1 MAKAIGTY
9 TIVSLNDGN
18 NAIQMLLSN
27 ENHTLPANASGT
39 PTTYAGASTTVTVY
53 DGAKD
58 VTADYTITF
67 TASTGITAT
76 KSGNTI
82 TITKVT
88 NGTGGTVT
96 IKATK
101 GSNSLTKVFTISLS
115 KAGAAGTSV
124 KVSSKT
130 VTYQLGDSGT
140 TAPTGTWSETVP
152 TLTPKKYL
160 WTKTYIKYSDNT
172 EVTSY
177 SVSYIAKD
185 GTNGTNGKNGND
197 GRGIASTV
205 ITYQASS
212 SGTTTPTGTWQSTIP
227 TVAAGHYLWTKTVIN
242 YTSGEPTTSY
252 SVSMMGKTG
261 ANGTSISITSKSVT
275 YQIGTSGTTTP
286 TGTWQA
292 TVPTLESG
300 KYLWTKTYVK
310 YSDSSETTSYAVSY
324 CAKDGAKGDKG
335 DTGAAGKGI
344 SSTTIDYQKS
354 TSGTTVPTG
363 TWSTT
368 IPTVAAKEYL
378 WTRTTIKYTSGSD
391 SVSYSVGMMGATGA
405 AGSSAKL
412 VSVTASS
419 QVFKSTKGAN
429 GTFTPEYIYLYP
441 RFQSVSYSK
450 WQYSTNGTT
459 WNNVTSGSNSL
470 TIGTY
475 NSVANSLRIGR
486 NCGLYTKDIT
496 AVSFRCISSDAS
508 VYDTIT
514 IIKVYDVTD
523 IQVGG
528 RNLFLK
534 TKQFTNGNE
543 FWSIHPAWKITQGVD
558 YAEAST
564 SMSGS
569 TTSVWNRLIPHKYFS
584 ISDINEHDGATVSFD
599 LKIDDTSVLNHGCIC
614 ALQIWDATNT
624 RIGWYEQANII
635 TGSGYNKKI
644 SDITNGQWTRV
655 SVYFTK
661 NQLKTI
667 STEGKTTD
675 DISYTNVSFQLVRN
689 GSIHIRKVKA
699 EWGNVSTDWTPAPED
714 VESEL
719 IYKSDTDPSDPY
731 EGMLWLNTSTGIL
744 YVYTSGQ
751 WVSEDKSKYITD
763 SDLENLNNNKN
774 KTWIVKPTPPYRAG
788 DLWVVQDKNDVNYG
802 KIVTC
807 VVSRTSAEAFNI
819 SDWIVPLT
827 SYTTVKDMT
836 NVIGT
841 DPSEWSSTSKSLT
854 SLINENTNELEG
866 QKGQM
871 ASLAVRASGIEMSFS
886 RTGTMNFL
894 GNSSGQNSVK
904 NWTLSNATK
913 IRAISASDA
922 SDINQSL
929 VSLSA
934 FRFDMSG
941 KNLTMTSALFTPPTS
956 DIFTLSTKVKI
967 PGKYTYITFTLN
979 LFSDMKGTTKVGS
992 KVLNV
997 SYAVN
1002 AEDTFILH
1010 HTSINKK
1017 DYSGGVQTA
1026 QLVINVVQDT
1036 SKYISGNPA
1045 SHLGKLEDVG
1055 KIYFYNSTYTYIKP
1069 VYKKINIVEFDS
1081 ALDSTNL
1088 RADVAYKCT
1097 KDLPKDSL
1105 SDNNYI
1111 RGTYY
1116 TIMQDALHPKLRPV
1130 TDGYNIMMLDS
1141 GDYHYITNTG
1151 TSENIETSSKQFSFT
1166 PGVVYI
1172 GDIMI
1177 NGGQNVQTWTPRQD
1191 ENLWGDYIKFDYSGI
1206 TIENVPNG
1214 YRRTIDS
1221 SSDIAFQIDDSGN
1234 IVKCIWKLTQD
1245 GFITNDIKCI
1255 GTFAMGY
1262 VTNDASPDL
1271 DSTFKSVMEM
1281 KKNQEQT
1288 GIDEYLFVN
1297 S

>member
-115 KAGAAGTSV
+115 KAGVAGTSV

-344 SSTTIDYQKS
+344 SSTTVDYQKS

-368 IPTVAAKEYL
+368 IPAVAAKEYL

-441 RFQSVSYSK
+441 RFQAVSYSK

-486 NCGLYTKDIT
+486 NC
-496 AVSFRCISSDAS
+496 
-508 VYDTIT
+508 
-514 IIKVYDVTD
+514 
-523 IQVGG
+523 
-528 RNLFLK
+528 
-534 TKQFTNGNE
+534 
-543 FWSIHPAWKITQGVD
+543 
-558 YAEAST
+558 
-564 SMSGS
+564 
-569 TTSVWNRLIPHKYFS
+569 
-584 ISDINEHDGATVSFD
+584 D
-599 LKIDDTSVLNHGCIC
+599 L
-614 ALQIWDATNT
+614 
-624 RIGWYEQANII
+624 
-635 TGSGYNKKI
+635 
-644 SDITNGQWTRV
+644 
-655 SVYFTK
+655 
-661 NQLKTI
+661 
-667 STEGKTTD
+667 
-675 DISYTNVSFQLVRN
+675 
-689 GSIHIRKVKA
+689 
-699 EWGNVSTDWTPAPED
+699 
-714 VESEL
+714 
-719 IYKSDTDPSDPY
+719 
-731 EGMLWLNTSTGIL
+731 
-744 YVYTSGQ
+744 
-751 WVSEDKSKYITD
+751 
-763 SDLENLNNNKN
+763 
-774 KTWIVKPTPPYRAG
+774 
-788 DLWVVQDKNDVNYG
+788 
-802 KIVTC
+802 
-807 VVSRTSAEAFNI
+807 
-819 SDWIVPLT
+819 
-827 SYTTVKDMT
+827 
-836 NVIGT
+836 
-841 DPSEWSSTSKSLT
+841 
-854 SLINENTNELEG
+854 
-866 QKGQM
+866 
-871 ASLAVRASGIEMSFS
+871 
-886 RTGTMNFL
+886 
-894 GNSSGQNSVK
+894 
-904 NWTLSNATK
+904 
-913 IRAISASDA
+913 
-922 SDINQSL
+922 
-929 VSLSA
+929 
-934 FRFDMSG
+934 
-941 KNLTMTSALFTPPTS
+941 
-956 DIFTLSTKVKI
+956 
-967 PGKYTYITFTLN
+967 
-979 LFSDMKGTTKVGS
+979 
-992 KVLNV
+992 
-997 SYAVN
+997 
-1002 AEDTFILH
+1002 
-1010 HTSINKK
+1010 
-1017 DYSGGVQTA
+1017 
-1026 QLVINVVQDT
+1026 
-1036 SKYISGNPA
+1036 
-1045 SHLGKLEDVG
+1045 
-1055 KIYFYNSTYTYIKP
+1055 
-1069 VYKKINIVEFDS
+1069 
-1081 ALDSTNL
+1081 
-1088 RADVAYKCT
+1088 
-1097 KDLPKDSL
+1097 
-1105 SDNNYI
+1105 
-1111 RGTYY
+1111 
-1116 TIMQDALHPKLRPV
+1116 
-1130 TDGYNIMMLDS
+1130 
-1141 GDYHYITNTG
+1141 
-1151 TSENIETSSKQFSFT
+1151 
-1166 PGVVYI
+1166 
-1172 GDIMI
+1172 
-1177 NGGQNVQTWTPRQD
+1177 
-1191 ENLWGDYIKFDYSGI
+1191 
-1206 TIENVPNG
+1206 
-1214 YRRTIDS
+1214 
-1221 SSDIAFQIDDSGN
+1221 
-1234 IVKCIWKLTQD
+1234 
-1245 GFITNDIKCI
+1245 
-1255 GTFAMGY
+1255 
-1262 VTNDASPDL
+1262 
-1271 DSTFKSVMEM
+1271 
-1281 KKNQEQT
+1281 
-1288 GIDEYLFVN
+1288 
-1297 S
+1297 

>member
-115 KAGAAGTSV
+115 KAGVAGTSV

-160 WTKTYIKYSDNT
+160 WTKTYVKYSDNT

-185 GTNGTNGKNGND
+185 GTNGTNGND

-405 AGSSAKL
+405 TGSSAKL

-496 AVSFRCISSDAS
+496 AVSFRCVSSDAS

-523 IQVGG
+523 LQIGG
-528 RNLFLK
+528 RNLLLRTK
-534 TKQFTNGNE
+534 TLTGTPSKTDTYVSGRGSFVKAVRPDGFTAIRIQNNSSWSGMQFIPNGLNLAVGEQINLSFSIQSVGYKSNISFYAMIFDSKGTRLQGAYLQFTYLGNTTIYDSVALQAVSQGDLRRYSL
-543 FWSIHPAWKITQGVD
+543 SIIWLQKIQDVIDAG
-558 YAEAST
+558 
-564 SMSGS
+564 GN
-569 TTSVWNRLIPHKYFS
+569 VWFS
-584 ISDINEHDGATVSFD
+584 IQTHGATLDNANSY
-599 LKIDDTSVLNHGCIC
+599 IDIYAPKVEKG
-614 ALQIWDATNT
+614 
-624 RIGWYEQANII
+624 NI
-635 TGSGYNKKI
+635 
-644 SDITNGQWTRV
+644 
-655 SVYFTK
+655 
-661 NQLKTI
+661 
-667 STEGKTTD
+667 
-675 DISYTNVSFQLVRN
+675 
-689 GSIHIRKVKA
+689 A
-699 EWGNVSTDWTPAPED
+699 TDWTPAPED

-807 VVSRTSAEAFNI
+807 VVSRTSAEEFNI

-854 SLINENTNELEG
+854 SLINENTSELEG

-894 GNSSGQNSVK
+894 GNSSGPNSVK

-1105 SDNNYI
+1105 SDNKYI